1 MKRTS
6 SRVWVVS
13 ELYYPEETSTGYL
26 LTCTAEGIARRFPV
40 SVLCSQPTYAARGQR
55 SPVYEERNGVQIY
68 RCWGTTFDKDRIL
81 LRLINMMT
89 ITVSIFFSAL
99 VRFRRGDCVFVVT
112 NPPALPFA
120 VNLACWLRRA
130 KCVLIIHDVYPEVLI
145 ATGIATS
152 TAPPIRLIR
161 WLTGLLYRRSE
172 RIVVLGRDMR
182 ELVRQKLPKGDER
195 TVIIPNWA
203 DLDLVEP
210 RPRSAN
216 TLLKEQ
222 GLLDKFVIQYAG
234 NMGRTH
240 GLEHLIAVAQRLQN
254 SHPEVHFLLIGSG
267 AKKRWVEQTAA
278 SLRLPNLTLLG
289 NRPRSDQINFL
300 NACDIALISF
310 IPGMAGVSVPSR
322 MYNIMAAGKPIIAMA
337 DKHSELAQVVTEED
351 IGWVIEPGDEAALE
365 RTIIEAASQ
374 PDLLRDMGN
383 RARLAAETKYS
394 LDRANEAYLDIVE
407 KLCSSLS

>member
-1 MKRTS
+1 MKQTS
-6 SRVWVVS
+6 SQVWVVS

-55 SPVYEERNGVQIY
+55 SPVYEERNGVQIH
-68 RCWGTTFDKDRIL
+68 RCWGTTFGKDRIL

-89 ITVSIFFSAL
+89 ITVSIFLSAL
-99 VRFRRGDCVFVVT
+99 MRLRRGDYVFVVT

-120 VNLACWLRRA
+120 VNLACWFHRA
-130 KCVLIIHDVYPEVLI
+130 KCILIIHDVYPEVLI
-145 ATGIATS
+145 ATGITTP
-152 TAPPIRLIR
+152 TAPPTRLIR

-172 RIVVLGRDMR
+172 RIVVLGRDMQ
-182 ELVRQKLPKGDER
+182 ELARQKLPEGDER
-195 TVIIPNWA
+195 TVIIENWA

-210 RPRSAN
+210 RPRSAS
-216 TLLKEQ
+216 TLLEEQ

-240 GLEHLIAVAQRLQN
+240 GLEHWIAVAQRLEGN
-254 SHPEVHFLLIGSG
+254 HPKIHFLLIGSG
-267 AKKRWVEQTAA
+267 AKKRWVEQVAA
-278 SLRLPNLTLLG
+278 SLGLSNLTILG
-289 NRPRSDQINFL
+289 NRPRSDQVNFL

-337 DKHSELAQVVTEED
+337 DRHSELAQVVTEEG

-365 RTIIEAASQ
+365 RTIIEATSQ
-374 PDLLRDMGN
+374 PSLLHAMGK
-383 RARLAAETKYS
+383 RARLVAETKYS
-394 LDRANEAYLDIVE
+394 LERANQAYRDLVE
-407 KLCSSLS
+407 TLSSSLS